1 MIVKEIPKVDYAII
15 GGSGTW
21 AGEFPENTGLNGIT
35 VLQRDM
41 EFETPFGKSMPMKL
55 FEIDSALTADSKPR
69 QVLTVP
75 FHGYH
80 GLSPYNTPSEQV
92 FWVFRQAGVK
102 FIIAEGSGGSINPLL
117 DPGDIIIPHDIIDMT
132 KRPSNIHRFTNSIVR
147 MREPLC
153 PDLRA
158 LLYKYAREE
167 YPRVF
172 PRGVYVNT
180 EPPRFETAAEI
191 RMLRAAGADITG
203 HTLVAEAYLARA
215 IGACY
220 ASAYII
226 SNYAEGVEDTSW
238 IGSSIFDYYRDC
250 AEKIGR
256 ITVRTIAAISPEDKK
271 CTCME
276 NLIEVPG
283 EVKKRI
289 AIDE

>member
-1 MIVKEIPKVDYAII
+1 MIVKDIPKVEYAII

-21 AGEFPENTGLNGIT
+21 AGEFPENTGIEGVN

-41 EFETPFGKSMPMKL
+41 EFETPFGTTMPMKL
-55 FEIDSALTADSKPR
+55 FEIDASLTADGKPR

-80 GLSPYNTPSEQV
+80 GLSPYNTPSEQI
-92 FWVFRQAGVK
+92 FWVFQQAGVK

-132 KRPSNIHRFTNSIVR
+132 KRPSNLHHFTNCVVR
-147 MREPLC
+147 MKDPLC

-158 LLYKYAREE
+158 LLYKYAGEE

-172 PRGVYVNT
+172 SRGVYANT
-180 EPPRFETAAEI
+180 EPPRFETATEV
-191 RMLRAAGADITG
+191 RMLRSAGADITG
-203 HTLVAEAYLARA
+203 HTIIPEVYLARA

-220 ASAYII
+220 ASAYIV
-226 SNYAEGVEDTSW
+226 SNYAEGVEDASW
-238 IGSSIFDYYRDC
+238 KGSSIFDHYRNC
-250 AEKIGR
+250 ADKFGR
-256 ITVRTIAAISPEDKK
+256 ITVRTIAAIDPADKK
-271 CTCME
+271 CTCRD
-276 NLIEVPG
+276 NLIEVPR

-289 AIDE
+289 AIDK

>member
-1 MIVKEIPKVDYAII
+1 
-15 GGSGTW
+15 
-21 AGEFPENTGLNGIT
+21 
-35 VLQRDM
+35 
-41 EFETPFGKSMPMKL
+41 
-55 FEIDSALTADSKPR
+55 
-69 QVLTVP
+69 
-75 FHGYH
+75 
-80 GLSPYNTPSEQV
+80 
-92 FWVFRQAGVK
+92 
-102 FIIAEGSGGSINPLL
+102 
-117 DPGDIIIPHDIIDMT
+117 MT